1 MTDPFHNA
9 AGSLAAR
16 DLESVF
22 HPSTNLAKL
31 PQQGAHVLV
40 RGEGVYVWDDG
51 GKQYLE
57 GMAGLWCT
65 SLGYGNERLARVAAE
80 QMRTLSYTHLFAG
93 KTHEPAILLAECLK
107 AMVPGGADKV
117 FFGNSGSDANDTQ
130 VKLMWYYHNAIGK
143 PEKKKII
150 GRKRGYHGIT
160 LASASLTGLPA
171 QHASFDLPLPQMK
184 HVSCP
189 HFYRN
194 GEPGETE
201 AAFATRMV
209 RELEQCILDEGP
221 DTVAAFIAEPVMGAG
236 GVIPPPADYLQ
247 QVQAMLRRHDV
258 LFIDDEVITG
268 FGRTGSAFGS
278 TTYGIEPS
286 TTTLA
291 KALSSAYLPISAV
304 LVPDWLY
311 DPVAEQSGRIGNFG
325 HGYTYSGHPVCAAVA
340 LETLKIY
347 EETQLFDAVAR
358 LSPQFQARLRAL
370 GGHPLVGEARG
381 VGLIGAVEL
390 VADKATKASFEPA
403 RGVGALCANHCRERG
418 LITRA
423 LGDSIALCPPLVIT
437 EAQVDE
443 LFTKLE
449 GALDDTLAAIRAG

>member
-1 MTDPFHNA
+1 
-9 AGSLAAR
+9 
-16 DLESVF
+16 
-22 HPSTNLAKL
+22 
-31 PQQGAHVLV
+31 
-40 RGEGVYVWDDG
+40 
-51 GKQYLE
+51 
-57 GMAGLWCT
+57 
-65 SLGYGNERLARVAAE
+65 
-80 QMRTLSYTHLFAG
+80 
-93 KTHEPAILLAECLK
+93 
-107 AMVPGGADKV
+107 
-117 FFGNSGSDANDTQ
+117 
-130 VKLMWYYHNAIGK
+130 
-143 PEKKKII
+143 
-150 GRKRGYHGIT
+150 
-160 LASASLTGLPA
+160 
-171 QHASFDLPLPQMK
+171 
-184 HVSCP
+184 VSCP

-311 DPVAEQSGRIGNFG
+311 EPVAEQSGRIGNFG

-358 LSPQFQARLRAL
+358 LSPVFQARLRAL
-370 GGHPLVGEARG
+370 GEHPLVGEARG

-390 VADKATKASFEPA
+390 VADKATKASFEAA
-403 RGVGALCANHCRERG
+403 RGVGALCANFCRERG
-418 LITRA
+418 LIARA

-437 EAQVDE
+437 EAQVNE

>member
-1 MTDPFHNA
+1 MADPLHNSA
-9 AGSLAAR
+9 RSLAAR
-16 DLESVF
+16 DLEAIF

-31 PQQGAHVLV
+31 PQQGPQVLV

-93 KTHEPAILLAECLK
+93 KSHEPAIELAERLK
-107 AMVPGGADKV
+107 AMVPGGNDRV

-130 VKLMWYYHNAIGK
+130 IKLMWYYHNAIGK
-143 PEKKKII
+143 PTKKKII

-160 LASASLTGLPA
+160 LAAASLTGLPT
-171 QHASFDLPLPQMK
+171 QHKHFDLPLPGFL

-189 HFYRN
+189 HFYRY
-194 GEPGETE
+194 GAAGETE
-201 AAFATRMV
+201 AQFAERMAT
-209 RELEQCILDEGP
+209 ELEQLILAEGP

-236 GVIPPPADYLQ
+236 GVVTPPADYLQ
-247 QVQAMLRRHDV
+247 RVQAVLAKYEV

-268 FGRTGSAFGS
+268 FGRTGVDFGS
-278 TTYGIEPS
+278 RKYGITPT

-304 LVPDWLY
+304 MVPEWLY
-311 DPVAEQSGRIGNFG
+311 EPIAEESGRVGNFG

-340 LETLKIY
+340 LETLRIY
-347 EETQLFDAVAR
+347 EETQLFAHVAEV
-358 LSPQFQARLRAL
+358 SVSFQQRLRAL
-370 GGHPLVGEARG
+370 AAHPLVGEARG
-381 VGLIGAVEL
+381 VGLIGGIEL
-390 VADKATKASFEPA
+390 VADKATKAAFPA
-403 RGVGALCANHCRERG
+403 AAGVGAICASAAQARG
-418 LITRA
+418 LIVRA
-423 LGDSIALCPPLVIT
+423 LGDTVALCPPLVIDDR
-437 EAQVDE
+437 QVDE
-443 LFTKLE
+443 LFDKLD
-449 GALDDTLAAIRAG
+449 GALADTQQCVRG

>member
-1 MTDPFHNA
+1 MADPFHNA

-16 DLESVF
+16 DLEAVF

-40 RGEGVYVWDDG
+40 RGEGVYVWDDS

-93 KTHEPAILLAECLK
+93 KTHEPAILLAEKLK

-130 VKLMWYYHNAIGK
+130 IKLMWYYHNAIGK
-143 PEKKKII
+143 PAKKKII
-150 GRKRGYHGIT
+150 SRKRAYHGIT
-160 LASASLTGLPA
+160 LAAASLTGLPT
-171 QHASFDLPLPQMK
+171 QHTGFDLPFTQMK

-194 GEPGETE
+194 GLPGEDET
-201 AAFATRMV
+201 AFAERMV
-209 RELEQCILDEGP
+209 RELEQCIIDEDP

-247 QVQAMLRRHDV
+247 RVQAMLRRYDV

-268 FGRTGSAFGS
+268 FGRTGTAFGS
-278 TTYGIEPS
+278 TTYDIEPS

-304 LVPDWLY
+304 MVPDWLY
-311 DPVAEQSGRIGNFG
+311 EPIAEQSGRIGSFG

-340 LETLKIY
+340 LETLNIY
-347 EETQLFDAVAR
+347 EETQLFAHVAR
-358 LSPQFQARLRAL
+358 IAPAFQTRLRAL
-370 GGHPLVGEARG
+370 GEHPLVGEARG
-381 VGLIGAVEL
+381 VGLIGALEL
-390 VADKATKASFEPA
+390 VADKGTKAPFEPA
-403 RGVGALCANHCRERG
+403 RGVGATCANHCRDRG
-418 LITRA
+418 LIARA
-423 LGDSIALCPPLVIT
+423 LGDSVALCPPLVIS

-443 LFTKLE
+443 LFAKLA
-449 GALDDTLAAIRAG
+449 GALDDTLASIRVA